1 MQGISRYGAE
11 GAINVSFYKKVLV
24 KAKDYIIIIF
34 TGITPIQVLEVTRE
48 FKILLI
54 VIWHMLIRW
63 YKI

>member
-24 KAKDYIIIIF
+24 KAKDYIITIF

-54 VIWHMLIRW
+54 VI
-63 YKI
+63 